1 MTVSALITRND
12 ITATASQTVFI
23 YTFRVI
29 EATDMAVYQN
39 GVLLSSGYTVTG
51 VNNTTGGT
59 VVLDVG
65 ASVGQIVSLVLA
77 MPLDRTTNYQN
88 SGKFLASNV
97 NEDFDKIYIGA
108 IQNENEG
115 GRSLRLKDVEPPTT
129 GVDMTIPL
137 KADRLGKF
145 LSFNATTGAP
155 EVSLGTGADAYDS
168 AAWSAYN
175 FTSNG
180 STTAFALGIVP
191 HSENNTQVYI
201 DGVYQQKDGYSL
213 SGSTITFSVAPPNL
227 STIEV
232 MVTSALP
239 VGSTSSDLVSYL
251 PAGTGAVATTV
262 QAKLRESV
270 SVKDFGAVGDGVTDD
285 TAAWLALSTFLQN
298 TPTAVVA
305 NANDIYKITSPIEI
319 KSDFNFEAN
328 GATIKPVGCS
338 SLIVSKT
345 QVGTS
350 TTASA
355 NIAVNT
361 NFITVADAS
370 AFAAG
375 NLVKIKSTLAWML
388 DPTPTESIKKGSI
401 NKINRISGNIIYFEK
416 LLTDNY
422 LIASETITLTKID
435 SVKVHINNLNIDFG
449 PSEAEVGIQ
458 ITGDDGGVIQNCT
471 INKAQVQG
479 FNLINCYKTKMV
491 NHVIHESNNVGL
503 GYGIQINACTDIKV
517 HCSSFSGCR
526 RGVDLSGDIPTRGCD
541 IAFNSADGSGLDNL
555 GNNLSANTGSSGFGS
570 HEGSEFNNYRNNQ
583 VSGSRFGILLRG
595 KDEVVSGNY
604 FYQDIIIACVQC
616 SKSINFTVQANQYT
630 SGLRPGKTLVSGDNQ
645 QKNPY
650 FVSMTDPAVN
660 GGFYKILDNAFSDL
674 KNAFLAVTLTTSA
687 SFSTLTNVTITGN
700 TGKIVGIGSETV
712 FFVESIDQAFTISD
726 SVLINNNVSEES
738 GQQLELYSAGITLD
752 YINTVDIDNLNFG
765 ASDGILAASGGTM
778 TINEFQINMC
788 IKHGEVSIT
797 GYADFNITGSSAVV
811 KLQNIPS
818 KLTVGG
824 SYGPSYS
831 FPFVASLTTSSAGS
845 QGMIA
850 MPSGSSGSIPT
861 SAWLSSNLTQYN
873 GSWAVGN
880 NYKVPLNFK
889 YFTERRLV

>member
-12 ITATASQTVFI
+12 ITATASQTSFA
-23 YTFRVI
+23 YTFRVLV
-29 EATDMAVYQN
+29 ATDMAVYQN
-39 GVLLSSGYTVTG
+39 GVLLSSGYTVNN

-59 VVLDVG
+59 VVLDTG

-88 SGKFLASNV
+88 SGKFLADDV

-108 IQNENEG
+108 IQNENLND
-115 GRSLRLKDVEPPTT
+115 RSLRLQDVEPPTT

-137 KADRLGKF
+137 KADRKGKY
-145 LSFNATTGAP
+145 LSFNSVTGAP
-155 EVSLGTGADAYDS
+155 EVVAGTGGSVTDA
-168 AAWSAYN
+168 
-175 FTSNG
+175 
-180 STTAFALGIVP
+180 
-191 HSENNTQVYI
+191 
-201 DGVYQQKDGYSL
+201 SL
-213 SGSTITFSVAPPNL
+213 VNYT
-227 STIEV
+227 
-232 MVTSALP
+232 
-239 VGSTSSDLVSYL
+239 
-251 PAGTGAVATTV
+251 PAGTGAVVTTV
-262 QAKLRESV
+262 QTKLRESV
-270 SVKDFGAVGDGVTDD
+270 SVEDFGAVGDGVTDD

-305 NANDIYKITSPIEI
+305 NANDIYKITSSIEI

-338 SLIVSKT
+338 GLIVAKT

-370 AFAAG
+370 AFAVG

-401 NKINRISGNIIYFEK
+401 NKINRVSGNVIYFEK

-449 PSEAEVGIQ
+449 PSEAKVGIQ
-458 ITGDDGGVIQNCT
+458 IKGDDGGVIQNCT
-471 INKAQVQG
+471 INKAQIQG

-630 SGLRPGKTLVSGDNQ
+630 AGLRPGKTLVSSDNQ
-645 QKNPY
+645 QKTPY

-700 TGKIVGIGSETV
+700 SGKIVGIGSGTV
-712 FFVESIDQAFTISD
+712 FFVESVDQAFTISD
-726 SVLINNNVSEES
+726 SVLINNDVSEES
-738 GQQLELYSAGITLD
+738 GQQLKLYSAGITLD

-778 TINEFQINMC
+778 TINKFQINMC

-797 GYADFNITGSSAVV
+797 GYADFNITGSSAIV

-850 MPSGSSGSIPT
+850 MPSGTSGSIPT